1 MNKLLIPSIIVA
13 LLVAAGAFYF
23 LSTQPKQRATTTT
36 TTTQTAIE
44 QEASPTPASVMTSL
58 KELMTGGSQTCTYS
72 TQIDG
77 GGITAGTV
85 YVSDGKMRSD
95 FSITGEE
102 NTTIDGSMIT
112 DGEYMYTWS
121 SAQPQGIKIAITD
134 EMKNAAPTDA
144 TAGQAG
150 IDLDQ
155 KIDYRCQPWVT
166 DQSKFTPPTTITFTE
181 MQLPPSD
188 VATGSGVPTSAE
200 LCSACDDLE
209 GEQQSAC
216 LTALKCN

>member
-23 LSTQPKQRATTTT
+23 LSTQPKQPTTTT
-36 TTTQTAIE
+36 EIE
-44 QEASPTPASVMTSL
+44 QEQPTTTSASTLMSL

-72 TQIDG
+72 TLIDEG
-77 GGITAGTV
+77 GVTTGTV
-85 YVSDGKMRSD
+85 YVSNGKIRSD

-112 DGEYMYTWS
+112 DGDYMYTWS
-121 SAQPQGIKIAITD
+121 SAQPQGIKIAVTE
-134 EMKNAAPTDA
+134 EMKDAATTGTSSA
-144 TAGQAG
+144 QSS

-155 KIDYRCQPWVT
+155 KIDYRCQPWVS
-166 DQSKFTPPTTITFTE
+166 DASMFVPPANITFSE
-181 MQLPPSD
+181 MKIPTD
-188 VATGSGVPTSAE
+188 ATTATGSGLPSSAD

-209 GEQQSAC
+209 GEQQAAC
-216 LTALKCN
+216 LTALKCE